1 MAAVA
6 GLGRLVG
13 LAQEL
18 KAVHRI
24 EPVPRSL
31 PEGPA
36 TPVSDRID
44 HAQRD
49 DVLQAE
55 QLAHDRGA
63 LSPRTGQGDVQV
75 VAASFGRISA
85 GSVVRDPAME
95 RNSGPTRV
103 RPQILQVRML
113 PGPQP
118 SSL

>member
-13 LAQEL
+13 LAHEL

-63 LSPRTGQGDVQV
+63 LCPRTGQGDVQV

-85 GSVVRDPAME
+85 GAAARDPPLE
-95 RNSGPTRV
+95 
-103 RPQILQVRML
+103 LL
-113 PGPQP
+113 PAPAELP
-118 SSL
+118 LLALP